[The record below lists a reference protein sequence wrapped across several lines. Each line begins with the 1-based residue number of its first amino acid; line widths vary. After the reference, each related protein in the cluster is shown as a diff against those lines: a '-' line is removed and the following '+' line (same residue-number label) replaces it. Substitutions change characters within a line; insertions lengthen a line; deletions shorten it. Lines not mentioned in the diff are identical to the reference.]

1 VNGDPFLWRAGM
13 PENAMPQQSSR
24 HRRPSARREARRIE
38 QTMPTADTN
47 AAAPPVLVIFGP
59 TSSGKTALSLELAA
73 RLPAA
78 LGMEVEIVSADSRQ
92 VYVGMDI
99 GTSKVSHE
107 VMRRV
112 PHHGL
117 DVRPP
122 DKMLTLAEY
131 QAIAIRRIAEIQARG
146 RLPLLVGGTGSYV
159 LSVTENWNVGDE
171 LLADEEN
178 FRSRGKG
185 PPLLRAAYLRP
196 ATRLDAILRRIDRT
210 VETMFASGLVEE
222 VVGLAERYRL
232 WEPARLQRS
241 ALAHTHGY
249 REFLER
255 AHLYKPVRLRP
266 SARDLPGILAD
277 IQEHTRDYA
286 RRQWSW
292 LRKMPPVTP
301 VGRVEEAIDAARQ
314 LLAADPRK
322 GGRSS

>member
-1 VNGDPFLWRAGM
+1 
-13 PENAMPQQSSR
+13 
-24 HRRPSARREARRIE
+24 
-38 QTMPTADTN
+38 MPTADAS
-47 AAAPPVLVIFGP
+47 AAQSPVLVIFGP

-99 GTSKVSHE
+99 GTSKVSRE

-117 DVRPP
+117 DVRRP
-122 DKMLTLAEY
+122 DRMLSLAEY
-131 QAIAIRRIAEIQARG
+131 QALAIRRIADIHARG
-146 RLPLLVGGTGSYV
+146 RLPLLVGGTGSYI
-159 LSVTENWNVGDE
+159 LSVTENWKVGDE
-171 LLADEEN
+171 LLEGEDN

-185 PPLLRAAYLRP
+185 PALFRAAYLRP
-196 ATRLDAILRRIDRT
+196 ATRLEAILRRIDRT
-210 VETMFASGLVEE
+210 VESMFASGLVEE

-232 WEPARLQRS
+232 WEPARLTRS

-255 AHLYKPVRLRP
+255 AHAYRPVRLRP

-292 LRKMPPVTP
+292 LKKMPPVKP

-314 LLAADPRK
+314 LLAAGQRVD
-322 GGRSS
+322 GRLP